1 MMVTRAGALAGV
13 DAVVFDIGE
22 TLVDETRTWES
33 WADWL
38 GVPRLTLL
46 GMIGW
51 GVATGALPGEVV
63 RIVRPGVDIRAEQA
77 KRRDAGIPDA
87 FTAADLYPDVVPCFQ
102 GLAAAGLR
110 IGIAGNQPAHVED
123 FFHELPVELALC
135 ASSGTWRVS
144 KPDPRFF
151 ECIAEALEEPPSRIA
166 YVGDRVDNDVLPARA
181 LGMVAVHVRRGPWG
195 YAHALRPDVDR
206 AHLRIESL
214 LDLLQDDLRSAA
226 SAASMPQMPWTPP
239 PGGVDDEQM

>member
-1 MMVTRAGALAGV
+1 MLDV

-38 GVPRLTLL
+38 GIPRLTLL

-51 GVATGALPGEVV
+51 GAATGALPSEVV

-77 KRRDAGIPDA
+77 KRREAGIPDG
-87 FTAADLYPDVVPCFQ
+87 FVAADLYPDVLPALQ

-110 IGIAGNQPAHVED
+110 VGIAGNQPAHVED
-123 FFHELPVELALC
+123 FFRKLPIELALC

-144 KPDPRFF
+144 KPDPQFF
-151 ECIAEALEEPPSRIA
+151 TRIAEALDLPPSRIA
-166 YVGDRVDNDVLPARA
+166 YAGDRVDNDVLPARA
-181 LGMVAVHVRRGPWG
+181 AGMVAVHVRRGPWG
-195 YAHALRPDVDR
+195 YAHALRADVER
-206 AHLRIESL
+206 AHLRIDSL
-214 LDLLQDDLRSAA
+214 LDLLHDERRSA
-226 SAASMPQMPWTPP
+226 
-239 PGGVDDEQM
+239 EQM